1 MNITKN
7 KPKDFGNIKRNIF
20 ETREPGKNQVSG
32 FNSSFNINRALEDAR
47 VRMGKFFKGNQVLGR
62 KGAIG
67 CVSLE
72 ISQRCNLDCTLCYLS
87 ESSAMVKDMPIEELF
102 RRLDAIFKT
111 YGPGTNVQISGGEPT
126 LRVKNEL

>member
-1 MNITKN
+1 
-7 KPKDFGNIKRNIF
+7 
-20 ETREPGKNQVSG
+20 
-32 FNSSFNINRALEDAR
+32 
-47 VRMGKFFKGNQVLGR
+47 MGKFFKGNQVLGR

-102 RRLDAIFKT
+102 RRLDAIIKT
-111 YGPGTNVQISGGEPT
+111 YGPGPNVQISGGEPT
-126 LRVKNEL
+126 LRDKNELLAIVGYARRIGLHPALFTNGINCSRNLLEELSGDSSYVAFF